1 MGSLE
6 RLRLM
11 RADVPD
17 RMHLTAPL
25 DDGDLSAFDL
35 DNLRA
40 AIHQV
45 SDRAGI
51 LQQLV

>member
-1 MGSLE
+1 
-6 RLRLM
+6 M

-25 DDGDLSAFDL
+25 DHGDFSAFDL

-40 AIHQV
+40 AIDEV
-45 SDRAGI
+45 RYRAGI